1 MFSKLGKVDQSAS
14 VTLIR
19 SHEIEQTTKIL
30 YLRMQ

>member
-14 VTLIR
+14 VTSTR